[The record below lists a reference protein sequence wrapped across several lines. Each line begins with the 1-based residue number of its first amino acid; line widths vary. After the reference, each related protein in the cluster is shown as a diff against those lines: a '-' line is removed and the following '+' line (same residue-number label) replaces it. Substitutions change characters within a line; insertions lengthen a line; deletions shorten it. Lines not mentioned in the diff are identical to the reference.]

1 MTPTMFIFAIFFTF
15 VGWFVFS
22 PLMSRSSTNMNMI
35 LDNTP
40 DSQKILQQKRSSLM
54 LTLKELDFDFEMGK
68 LSKEDY
74 QSLKRK
80 YEQETIDVLR
90 QIDVE
95 KALWD
100 KFQKDL
106 DKKLEKK
113 NA

>member
-1 MTPTMFIFAIFFTF
+1 MTPTLFIFAVFLIF

-22 PLMSRSSTNMNMI
+22 PLMNHSSTNMNMI

-40 DSQKILQQKRSSLM
+40 DSQKLLQQKRSSLM

-74 QSLKRK
+74 QSLKKK

-95 KALWD
+95 KDLWD
-100 KFQKDL
+100 KFQNDL